1 VKWARVRSKLGMGA
15 LGLLLGLSTAGDL
28 YAVQAEAG
36 QGARLVTVS
45 RAAKRSKAK
54 PSTAVSRAQMEMAQQ
69 MARNAYALGRQL
81 EARQRVALMT
91 RLLYTMRPEVMAAEK
106 KEWAE
111 ELFGLAQQLPSGD
124 AAEAAITRDAAIAT
138 AAARLAVYDAD
149 RALDLLDALP
159 SEGGRREDARTMA
172 ARLVF
177 AVYLQHHGA
186 PGVQTLL
193 AHGRRWGEGGGF
205 PYGASAVA
213 LARLRPNE
221 DAAEDFFRQV
231 LAIFERGQE
240 GLFGVRDFASLL
252 ERAASMEAISEDSAE
267 EAGRSIVGELGKLT
281 EGQNREGALTE
292 EQKRL
297 MVAAVNDVRISSPKA
312 YEEAKKNAPELLALR
327 AEPQLAPQVEIPK
340 VDEALQSAFHELA
353 EAVRAHRKPDE
364 LRAVIGRGLRVVN
377 DHYASGACAEC
388 LGMEAA
394 PAAGAG
400 GYAAK
405 DAAPVADAGGYA
417 LSRSGGWRMVP
428 DAQSWAV
435 VSLAAFATPMTIA
448 TQLTGIK
455 EPFWRAYFLAIAAGQ
470 VGEPTRVADPTA
482 RRVPGKEEAEPE

>member
-1 VKWARVRSKLGMGA
+1 VKRARVSSKWGMGA
-15 LGLLLGLSTAGDL
+15 LGLLLGLSMAGDL
-28 YAVQAEAG
+28 YAAQTGAG
-36 QGARLVTVS
+36 QGTRLVRVS

-54 PSTAVSRAQMEMAQQ
+54 PGAAVSRAQMEMAQQ
-69 MARNAYALGRQL
+69 MARNVYVLGRQL
-81 EARQRVALMT
+81 ETRQRVALMT
-91 RLLYTMRPEVMAAEK
+91 RLLYTMRPELMAAEK

-124 AAEAAITRDAAIAT
+124 AAEAASTRNAAIAT

-149 RALDLLDALP
+149 RALDLLDSLP
-159 SEGGRREDARTMA
+159 SQGGRREDARTMA

-177 AVYLQHHGA
+177 AEYLQHHGA

-193 AHGRRWGEGGGF
+193 AHGQRWGEGGGF
-205 PYGASAVA
+205 PYAASAAA

-221 DAAEDFFRQV
+221 DAAEDFFRKV
-231 LAIFERGQE
+231 LATFERGQE

-252 ERAASMEAISEDSAE
+252 ERAASTEAISEDSAE
-267 EAGRSIVGELGKLT
+267 EAGRSIVGELGKLA
-281 EGQNREGALTE
+281 EGKNREGALTE

-297 MVAAVNDVRISSPKA
+297 VVATLNDVRISSPKA
-312 YEEAKKNAPELLALR
+312 FEEARKNAPELLALR
-327 AEPQLAPQVEIPK
+327 AEPRLAPQAEIPK
-340 VDEALQSAFHELA
+340 VDAALQSSFHELA
-353 EAVRAHRKPDE
+353 EAMRERRKPDE

-377 DHYASGACAEC
+377 DRYAAGDCAEC
-388 LGMEAA
+388 LGTEAA
-394 PAAGAG
+394 PTAGAG

-405 DAAPVADAGGYA
+405 DAAPAAGDDGYA
-417 LSRSGGWRMVP
+417 LLRSGRWRMAP
-428 DAQSWAV
+428 DAQSWAL

-455 EPFWRAYFLAIAAGQ
+455 DTFWHAYLLAIAAGQ

-482 RRVPGKEEAEPE
+482 RKVPGKEEAEPE

>member
-1 VKWARVRSKLGMGA
+1 MRA
-15 LGLLLGLSTAGDL
+15 LGLLLGLYAAGDL
-28 YAVQAEAG
+28 YAAPTETG
-36 QGARLVTVS
+36 QRARLVTVS

-54 PSTAVSRAQMEMAQQ
+54 PAVAVSRAQMEAAQQ
-69 MARNAYALGRQL
+69 VARTAYALGRQL
-81 EARQRVALMT
+81 ETRQRVALMT

-124 AAEAAITRDAAIAT
+124 AAEATSTRNAAIAT

-149 RALDLLDALP
+149 RALDLLDSLP
-159 SEGGRREDARTMA
+159 SQGGRREDARTMA

-177 AVYLQHHGA
+177 AEYLQHHGA

-193 AHGRRWGEGGGF
+193 IHGQRWGEGGGF
-205 PYGASAVA
+205 PYEASAVA

-221 DAAEDFFRQV
+221 DAAEDFFRKV
-231 LAIFERGQE
+231 LAIFQRGQE

-267 EAGRSIVGELGKLT
+267 EAGRSTLGELGKLA
-281 EGQNREGALTE
+281 EGQNREAALTE

-297 MVAAVNDVRISSPKA
+297 VVETLNDLRISSPKA
-312 YEEAKKNAPELLALR
+312 YEEARKNTPELLALR
-327 AEPQLAPQVEIPK
+327 ADPRLVPEVEIPK

-353 EAVRAHRKPDE
+353 EAMHERRKPDE
-364 LRAVIGRGLRVVN
+364 LRAVISRGLRVVN
-377 DHYASGACAEC
+377 DRYAAGACAEC
-388 LGMEAA
+388 SGTAA
-394 PAAGAG
+394 WAG
-400 GYAAK
+400 GYAAN
-405 DAAPVADAGGYA
+405 DAAAAAGAGGYA
-417 LSRSGGWRMVP
+417 LSRSGCCRMVP
-428 DAQSWAV
+428 DAQSWAL

-455 EPFWRAYFLAIAAGQ
+455 DPFWHAYLLAIAAGQ
-470 VGEPTRVADPTA
+470 VGEPAHVADPTA